1 MSPGDVLVAAY
12 SLGDAIRTLLVFLAW
27 IAFLG
32 FGFWLLVAAVR
43 NRAVSLWIKVLLVL
57 LIIVLPPVGFL
68 GCLAF
73 WLDTRKNRYPTVWE
87 SALRQGVVTGPAEVH
102 RLDGSVVIVEPGQ
115 RFEP

>member
-1 MSPGDVLVAAY
+1 VLGAY
-12 SLGDAIRTLLVFLAW
+12 SLGDAIWTLLIFFAW

-32 FGFWLLVAAVR
+32 FGFWLLVAVVR
-43 NRAVSLWIKVLLVL
+43 NRAVGVGIKVLLVL

-87 SALRQGVVTGPAEVH
+87 SALRQGSVAGPAELH

>member
-1 MSPGDVLVAAY
+1 VLAAY
-12 SLGDAIRTLLVFLAW
+12 SLGDVIWTLLIFLAW

-32 FGFWLLVAAVR
+32 FGFWLLIAIVR
-43 NRAVSLWIKVLLVL
+43 NRAVEVWVKILLVL

-73 WLDTRKNRYPTVWE
+73 WLDTRKNRYPRVWE
-87 SALRQGVVTGPAEVH
+87 SALRQSAVTGAAEVH